1 MERIVMTQSDTG
13 RLERIHVRVTGRVQG
28 VGFRAFVLEAAEQA
42 GISGWVRNMGYDQVE
57 SIAEGPHQKLEW
69 FAMQLKAGPLGGRVD
84 EANVDWEPA
93 SGEFTGFT
101 VRSSR

>member
-1 MERIVMTQSDTG
+1 MTPSDTG
-13 RLERIHVRVTGRVQG
+13 SPERIHVRVTGRVQG
-28 VGFRAFVLEAAEQA
+28 VGFRAFVLDAAEQA

-57 SIAEGPHQKLEW
+57 SVAEGPHQKLEW

-101 VRSSR
+101 VLSSR